1 MTNLNSND
9 SQKIKGALM
18 VVCEVTDVCTH
29 NYASSTLDGNK
40 KKAFNSV
47 FMHFEPAVRN
57 LLTNLAM
64 MYADDNKRDFND
76 TTHIQCAE
84 IIELCCNFM
93 KISCKVEIPAYFTE
107 SGNDQYLA
115 IWLNIY
121 KALVAKQLYEKEAMS
136 NTELIALNDPW
147 WNIKISIVETLRN
160 LLI

>member
-1 MTNLNSND
+1 
-9 SQKIKGALM
+9 M

-29 NYASSTLDGNK
+29 NYSSTTLDGNK

-64 MYADDNKRDFND
+64 IYADDSKRDFND
-76 TTHIQCAE
+76 ATHIQCAE

-93 KISCKVEIPAYFTE
+93 KISCKVEIPVYFTE
-107 SGNDQYLA
+107 SGNDQQLV

-121 KALVAKQLYEKEAMS
+121 KALLAKQMYEKES
-136 NTELIALNDPW
+136 LNNTDQIAQEQIAQTDPW
-147 WNIKISIVETLRN
+147 WNIKISIVETIRN
-160 LLI
+160 LMI